1 MDQRVIVRWL
11 ERGVLAFF
19 LLAALFLVV
28 VYVTAP
34 SIYAETLKLQPSGG
48 DHYPWAVTL
57 FLVAILAFVAVL
69 SVGVVRHWRW
79 VFWIL
84 LIAFGFSVLEIP
96 VGILQLTGVLPSSF
110 PVWYSLCRMGVAV
123 IEVVIAVWMW
133 QVYRRYGVWANKIG
147 ATAGGHKGPNPTST
161 PPPPLR
167 ETPNV
172 PFG

>member
-1 MDQRVIVRWL
+1 MDQRVVVRRL

-19 LLAALFLVV
+19 LLVALFLVV

-34 SIYAETLKLQPSGG
+34 SIYAETLKLQSSAG
-48 DHYPWAVTL
+48 DRYPWAVTL

-96 VGILQLTGVLPSSF
+96 AGILQLAGVLPSSF

-147 ATAGGHKGPNPTST
+147 ATAGGHKGQTVSK
-161 PPPPLR
+161 R
-167 ETPNV
+167 
-172 PFG
+172 

>member
-1 MDQRVIVRWL
+1 VYRRGCFLLTNDMDQRVLVRRL

-28 VYVTAP
+28 VYVAAP
-34 SIYAETLKLQPSGG
+34 SIYAETLKIQPSGG
-48 DHYPWAVTL
+48 ERYPWTVTL
-57 FLVAILAFVAVL
+57 FLVAILAFIAVL

-96 VGILQLTGVLPSSF
+96 AGILQLSGVLPSSF
-110 PVWYSLCRMGVAV
+110 PVWYSLCRIGVAV

-133 QVYRRYGVWANKIG
+133 QVYRRYGVWGMGRKKIG
-147 ATAGGHKGPNPTST
+147 
-161 PPPPLR
+161 L
-167 ETPNV
+167 E
-172 PFG
+172 